1 MNEFD
6 IVMEHFGFKDHETI
20 KAFRQHLEL
29 RHYKKGDIVFD
40 VGDVVPYIYIMVNGI
55 ARGYTLTKDGE
66 RITNCFG
73 YKLCDTNVGQPF
85 DFVSPT
91 YAGFEYLTAGKAFI
105 LSKQGYEYI
114 VGNFPEVAAMIT
126 KLLTNAFDEHYLHK
140 IVIQTYDAEQRYIWF
155 LKHYRGLIDKVPH
168 RYIASYL
175 GMTTVTLSRV
185 RSSLIGKVD
194 EYGEPVEKN

>member
-1 MNEFD
+1 M
-6 IVMEHFGFKDHETI
+6 
-20 KAFRQHLEL
+20 
-29 RHYKKGDIVFD
+29 
-40 VGDVVPYIYIMVNGI
+40 
-55 ARGYTLTKDGE
+55 
-66 RITNCFG
+66 
-73 YKLCDTNVGQPF
+73 GQPF

-105 LSKQGYEYI
+105 LSRQGYEYI

-185 RSSLIGKVD
+185 RSSLIGKID
-194 EYGEPVEKN
+194 EYGEPTEKN